1 MLRRR
6 ARRLLRRP
14 EPKALEPR
22 RGSVRRKPVRIP
34 ATVTERTMCSEQRRQ
49 KANRIAVL
57 SPEARLR
64 IVSATDG
71 APILTI
77 LGRPGG
83 DVRRLPASSIPLAPH
98 YQSDQSESGRNA
110 RSDRAADHSA

>member
-6 ARRLLRRP
+6 ARLLLRRP
-14 EPKALEPR
+14 EPKVLEPQ

-34 ATVTERTMCSEQRRQ
+34 ATTTDCSMCSEQRRQ
-49 KANRIAVL
+49 KANRIAVP
-57 SPEARLR
+57 SPDAPLR

-71 APILTI
+71 APILPI

-83 DVRRLPASSIPLAPH
+83 DVRRLRASSIPLAPH
-98 YQSDQSESGRNA
+98 HQSDQSESGRNP

>member
-6 ARRLLRRP
+6 ARLLLRRP

-22 RGSVRRKPVRIP
+22 RGSVRRKPVRSP
-34 ATVTERTMCSEQRRQ
+34 ATATECTTCSEQRRQ
-49 KANRIAVL
+49 KADRIAVL

-71 APILTI
+71 APIPTI

-83 DVRRLPASSIPLAPH
+83 DG
-98 YQSDQSESGRNA
+98 Q
-110 RSDRAADHSA
+110 RAARLFNPFGVPLRPAIGRRILNA

>member
-83 DVRRLPASSIPLAPH
+83 DGQTAASLFNPFGAAPSIR
-98 YQSDQSESGRNA
+98 SE
-110 RSDRAADHSA
+110 